1 MVENHGFFAQDS
13 DRVEK
18 LVTGVANPNF
28 GLLVDMG
35 NFACADDPSD
45 KAVGRVAKYAKHVH
59 AKDFTSRAAQSP
71 IPGADSS
78 AAEPAT
84 TCAAQ

>member
-1 MVENHGFFAQDS
+1 MKTTGFFAQDS
-13 DRVEK
+13 DRIEK

-28 GLLVDMG
+28 GLLVDIG

-59 AKDFTSRAAQSP
+59 AKDFHIKSGSEPT
-71 IPGADSS
+71 PGADSS
-78 AAEPAT
+78 AAEPGII
-84 TCAAQ
+84 CAAL